1 MSDDRG
7 WTWVLSERAA
17 ESLDDLDPDAQQRF
31 LDKFDAV
38 VIDEFRSPA
47 AFADPLTNVGSW
59 QSLRVG
65 DYRAIVRFDHDD
77 HVMQVGSVGHRSS
90 IYDEFP

>member
-1 MSDDRG
+1 MSDEA
-7 WTWVLSERAA
+7 WSWELSERAA
-17 ESLDDLDPDAQQRF
+17 DGLGALDSETQQRV

-38 VIDEFRSPA
+38 VGDEFRDPPD
-47 AFADPLTNVGSW
+47 FAKPLTGAKPW

-65 DYRAIVRFDHDD
+65 DYRAIVRFDRERE
-77 HVMQVGSVGHRSS
+77 VMQVGVVGHRSS